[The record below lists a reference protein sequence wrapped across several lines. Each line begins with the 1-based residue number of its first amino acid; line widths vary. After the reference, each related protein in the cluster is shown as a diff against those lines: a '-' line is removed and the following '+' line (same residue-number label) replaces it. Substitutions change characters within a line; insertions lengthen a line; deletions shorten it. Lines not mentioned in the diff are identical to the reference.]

1 MFVWSVPTV
10 LAELTRCQP
19 AVASFVHDLR
29 TSPDLTA
36 TMHAQFGQLPRISID
51 YALMEHAQRV
61 INLEATFDW
70 DDVGSWLSVAK
81 YLPTDAAGNAV
92 KGILSQLRSHDNI
105 VYSNQPTQIALLGV
119 NNLIVVQTA
128 DALLIA
134 DRNAADEI
142 KKIVDQVPASLR

>member
-1 MFVWSVPTV
+1 VPTV

-105 VYSNQPTQIALLGV
+105 VYSNQPT
-119 NNLIVVQTA
+119 